1 MRSWCKRFICKTSKN
16 FETTRSKVRRS
27 PECITFTKDINTSLT
42 TNRVTSSNNI
52 LNKECCC
59 CTCNFKCTKWT
70 YFGTTSEN
78 VSVIS
83 IFWCVG
89 IRYKTIIFSN
99 RWYCLLIWNCVC
111 RSRCNSKCCT
121 RSNLD
126 TSTSCSGIS
135 GYCSTIKNT
144 IS

>member
-1 MRSWCKRFICKTSKN
+1 MCCWSKRLSKRTSN
-16 FETTRSKVRRS
+16 FETTRSKVRRC
-27 PECITFTKDINTSLT
+27 PEGSTFTKYTNTSLT
-42 TNRVTSSNNI
+42 TNRVTSGNNV

-70 YFGTTSEN
+70 YFGTTSKN
-78 VSVIS
+78 MSVIS
-83 IFWCVG
+83 IFWCVRF
-89 IRYKTIIFSN
+89 RYKTVIFSRSRCSN
-99 RWYCLLIWNCVC
+99 LIWNCIC
-111 RSRCNSKCCT
+111 RSWCNSKCCT

-126 TSTSCSGIS
+126 TSTSCSSVS